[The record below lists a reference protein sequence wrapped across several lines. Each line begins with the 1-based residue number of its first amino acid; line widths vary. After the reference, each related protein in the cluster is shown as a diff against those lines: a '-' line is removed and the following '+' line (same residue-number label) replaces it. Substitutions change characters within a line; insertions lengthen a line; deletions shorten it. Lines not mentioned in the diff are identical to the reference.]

1 MNNDSNNRQHHESI
15 GNKMKI
21 ERRNKELNL
30 ADTFLNLNNNP
41 NPLSTFNNIMGQ
53 YYDING
59 NPVVREN
66 MNMNMNR
73 EIVSSIQPTN
83 TKTITSEK
91 NDALTLD
98 LLLPK
103 PKSSYYPYYMKE
115 EEMART
121 RGAGGEILASVN
133 EPNKKKVGFDIRNY
147 LTRIY
152 GREQQTRDRNIH
164 SPTSSNKLTLAD
176 LQSARQQQTRTFIKS
191 ESDDY

>member
-1 MNNDSNNRQHHESI
+1 MIKSNSDDDSIMMTMIDND
-15 GNKMKI
+15 
-21 ERRNKELNL
+21 
-30 ADTFLNLNNNP
+30 DVFLNLNNYP
-41 NPLSTFNNIMGQ
+41 NPIAAFNNIMGQ
-53 YYDING
+53 YYDINR

-73 EIVSSIQPTN
+73 EIVSSIQPTK

-115 EEMART
+115 EEKART
-121 RGAGGEILASVN
+121 RGVGAEILATVN
-133 EPNKKKVGFDIRNY
+133 EPNKKKGGFDIRNY

-152 GREQQTRDRNIH
+152 EREQHTRDRNIH
-164 SPTSSNKLTLAD
+164 STTSSNKLTLAD
-176 LQSARQQQTRTFIKS
+176 LQSTRQLQIRTFIKS

>member
-1 MNNDSNNRQHHESI
+1 MTDND
-15 GNKMKI
+15 
-21 ERRNKELNL
+21 
-30 ADTFLNLNNNP
+30 DVFLNLNNNP

-59 NPVVREN
+59 NPVVRDY

-73 EIVSSIQPTN
+73 EIVSSIQPTK

-91 NDALTLD
+91 KDALTLD

-121 RGAGGEILASVN
+121 RGAGAEILASVN
-133 EPNKKKVGFDIRNY
+133 EPNKKKDDFDIRNY

-164 SPTSSNKLTLAD
+164 STTSSNKLTLAD
-176 LQSARQQQTRTFIKS
+176 LQSARQQQIRTFIKS

>member
-1 MNNDSNNRQHHESI
+1 
-15 GNKMKI
+15 MKI

-53 YYDING
+53 YYDNNR
-59 NPVVREN
+59 NPVVQEN

-73 EIVSSIQPTN
+73 EIVSSIQPTK
-83 TKTITSEK
+83 TKTITTEK
-91 NDALTLD
+91 KDALTLD

-121 RGAGGEILASVN
+121 RGAVAEILASVN
-133 EPNKKKVGFDIRNY
+133 EPNKKKDGFDIRNY

-164 SPTSSNKLTLAD
+164 STTSSNKLTLVD
-176 LQSARQQQTRTFIKS
+176 LQSARQRQTRTFIKS
-191 ESDDY
+191 KSDDY

>member
-1 MNNDSNNRQHHESI
+1 MMMTMTDND
-15 GNKMKI
+15 
-21 ERRNKELNL
+21 
-30 ADTFLNLNNNP
+30 DVFLNLNNNP

-53 YYDING
+53 YYDNNR

-66 MNMNMNR
+66 MNMNINR
-73 EIVSSIQPTN
+73 EIVSSIQPTK

-91 NDALTLD
+91 KDALTLD

-121 RGAGGEILASVN
+121 RGAGAELLTSVN
-133 EPNKKKVGFDIRNY
+133 EPNKKKDDFDIRNY

-164 SPTSSNKLTLAD
+164 STTSSNKLTLAD
-176 LQSARQQQTRTFIKS
+176 LQSARQQQTRTFTKS

>member
-1 MNNDSNNRQHHESI
+1 MTMIDND
-15 GNKMKI
+15 
-21 ERRNKELNL
+21 
-30 ADTFLNLNNNP
+30 DVFLNLNNIP

-53 YYDING
+53 YYDNNR

-73 EIVSSIQPTN
+73 EIVSSIQPTK

-91 NDALTLD
+91 KDALTLD
-98 LLLPK
+98 ILLPK

-121 RGAGGEILASVN
+121 RGAGAEILASVN
-133 EPNKKKVGFDIRNY
+133 EPNKKKDDFDMRNY

-152 GREQQTRDRNIH
+152 GREQQTRDQNIH
-164 SPTSSNKLTLAD
+164 STISSNKLTLAD
-176 LQSARQQQTRTFIKS
+176 LQNARHRQSKTFIKS